1 MSLSFESECFVC
13 CAHRDEHAFY
23 ILNIETGSA
32 KKKKKKNNQLEDL
45 FPNLSSTNERVRE

>member
-13 CAHRDEHAFY
+13 CAHREEHAFY
-23 ILNIETGSA
+23 ILNIETGSE
-32 KKKKKKNNQLEDL
+32 KKNKTKLEDL